1 MVTDN
6 KIDETLFTIGKSQL
20 FADFLS
26 QIGAF
31 PGMAVEMDF
40 SPVVCSFSP
49 RLSNVMQ
56 QNCIFKQHGF
66 FFIKILPDLDGSV
79 RQNLGRIVEYGFKM
93 VISFHCMFKH
103 IIIMMAVLKAFF

>member
-1 MVTDN
+1 MLADN
-6 KIDETLFTIGKSQL
+6 KIDKTLFTIGKFQL
-20 FADFLS
+20 LADFLS

-31 PGMAVEMDF
+31 TRMTVEMDF

-56 QNCIFKQHGF
+56 QNCIFKQNGF
-66 FFIKILPDLDGSV
+66 FFIKILPDLDGSI

-93 VISFHCMFKH
+93 LISFHCMFKH
-103 IIIMMAVLKAFF
+103 VINMMAVLKAFF